1 MACGRTFR
9 RITILSRTLLG
20 TKPGARLAARFALG
34 SGYEPAACVARNALM
49 RDRDTRSSW
58 LGVARIHAEFPKP
71 DANAITGV
79 VSNGTG
85 LASNYIVTL
94 SSP

>member
-1 MACGRTFR
+1 
-9 RITILSRTLLG
+9 
-20 TKPGARLAARFALG
+20 
-34 SGYEPAACVARNALM
+34 M

-58 LGVARIHAEFPKP
+58 LGVARIQAEFPKP